1 MQFVEAFKL
10 IIIIFKFKQLFM
22 EYRTLGDF
30 NLKLSAITFG
40 AWAAGGWMWGK
51 TDRNDAIEAIR
62 ASYEEG
68 VTSIDTAPIYG
79 QGDSESIVGEAIKDL
94 PRDKVQLLTKYGMR
108 WDLAKGN
115 FGFKSK
121 NNQGEDIDIYKYA
134 GKESIIKECED
145 SLKRLGTDYIDLYQI
160 HWPDI
165 TTPIQ
170 ETMEA
175 VAQLI
180 QQGKVRHAGVCNYTA
195 AQMEEAAQTIKLVSN
210 QVPFSM
216 VNRGIEEETVP
227 YCIENNKAI
236 LAYSP
241 LERGLLTGKMKPG
254 YKFAEG
260 DHRTINK
267 FFTDESIAKT
277 NTFLEKIK
285 PMAESKNVTLAQLVI
300 RWTLERPGITIA
312 LVGARNK
319 QQAIQNAKA
328 IEVTL
333 THEEIDLINLH
344 LYQY

>member
-22 EYRTLGDF
+22 EYRTLGDS

-79 QGDSESIVGEAIKDL
+79 QGDSESIVGEAIKDF

-241 LERGLLTGKMKPG
+241 LERGLLTAKMKPG

-260 DHRTINK
+260 DHRTTNK

-285 PMAESKNVTLAQLVI
+285 PFLV
-300 RWTLERPGITIA
+300 
-312 LVGARNK
+312 
-319 QQAIQNAKA
+319 
-328 IEVTL
+328 
-333 THEEIDLINLH
+333 LII
-344 LYQY
+344 